1 MGGGGGAAADAPDP
15 PVDPTMGRMEINA
28 DRLPLDGGDEQSPE
42 GLPNAKSRVSE
53 IFGKIKERG
62 PYTPRGRKEASKIA
76 KREVLKMIDE
86 GRVSPADEEALFKAF
101 KTQDMK
107 KVLDI
112 LDMANF
118 VDDFPVPSDRNMG
131 PLGD

>member
-1 MGGGGGAAADAPDP
+1 
-15 PVDPTMGRMEINA
+15 
-28 DRLPLDGGDEQSPE
+28 
-42 GLPNAKSRVSE
+42 
-53 IFGKIKERG
+53 
-62 PYTPRGRKEASKIA
+62 
-76 KREVLKMIDE
+76 MIDE